1 MTKSSAAPIKGAEE
15 AAASPSAE
23 KAAYHLARQS
33 LAAAR
38 EKAAKLRE
46 RLVAVDVEIVERQA
60 ALSEAGERMA
70 ASPDDLAN
78 TQAFSEVTSQL
89 TNLEAQRAAL
99 RDRLIPEADTQA
111 EEAAGELETAR
122 TSLNRAY
129 FRSAV
134 REKLLP
140 ADRRWVAA
148 IAELERALEACEA
161 VRVELRSEDAFRPF
175 WEVDRGMGQ
184 KRDFLATGTLR
195 ASVTFGLARF
205 IHSYAASDRHFT
217 ASTPIPDIVAL
228 HIQNFGLEE

>member
-1 MTKSSAAPIKGAEE
+1 MTKSSPAAIKEAEE
-15 AAASPSAE
+15 AAPPPAAE
-23 KAAYHLARQS
+23 KAAYLLARQS

-38 EKAAKLRE
+38 EKATKLRE
-46 RLVAVDVEIVERQA
+46 RLVAVDAEIVERQA

-70 ASPDDLAN
+70 SSPDDLAKS
-78 TQAFSEVTSQL
+78 QAFSEVTSQL

-99 RDRLIPEADTQA
+99 RDRLIPEADSQIG
-111 EEAAGELETAR
+111 EVAGELETAH
-122 TSLNRAY
+122 TALNRAD

-148 IAELERALEACEA
+148 IAEMESALEASQA

-195 ASVTFGLARF
+195 AAVTFGLARF
-205 IHSYAASDRHFT
+205 IHTYAASGRHIT
-217 ASTPIPDIVAL
+217 ASTPIQDIVAL